1 MDSRELPTD
10 ILGGDARDG
19 DARASGPRL
28 VIVWNGG
35 SLVFPL
41 PATGS
46 LTVGRGAE
54 ADVRIDHT
62 SVSRRHA
69 ILHIGETLRVEDLG
83 SSNGTW
89 VGGKRLEP
97 GSTATVGPGVLFELG
112 SVLLVVQKG
121 DGKPAPRP
129 AAGAPGEP
137 IVRDPEMERLY
148 QLVDLVAKSALS
160 VVLLGETGVGKE
172 VLSRRI
178 HARSPRADKPFL
190 KINCAALVESLLESE
205 LFGHERG
212 AFTGAVQ
219 AKPGLLEGAH
229 GGTLFLDEI
238 GELPL
243 ALQSKLLRVLESGEV
258 TRLGSMKARSVD
270 VRFISATNRD
280 LRELAAAGRFRE
292 DLFFRLDGI
301 SIRIPSLRQRTV
313 EIPELALA
321 FAREACASAGR
332 PPIAISHD
340 AMARLIHH
348 PWPGNIRE
356 LRNVIA
362 RSVLLCAGES
372 LRPSD
377 LRFEGVGAP
386 SPVSRPAPTSQPPP
400 APPSS
405 VPALDADEE
414 RRIVEALERN
424 AGNQTRAAKALGMS
438 RRTLLKRLDAMN
450 VPRPRKRE
458 DE

>member
-1 MDSRELPTD
+1 MDPGDLPTD
-10 ILGGDARDG
+10 ILGGDARG
-19 DARASGPRL
+19 GAARASGPRL
-28 VIVWNGG
+28 VTVWNGG
-35 SLVFPL
+35 SLVYPL
-41 PATGS
+41 PPAAS
-46 LTVGRGAE
+46 LTLGRGAE

-69 ILHIGETLRVEDLG
+69 ILHVGDTIRVEDLG

-89 VGGKRLEP
+89 VDGKRLEP
-97 GSTATVGPGVLFELG
+97 GATAVVGPGVLFEIG
-112 SVLLVVQKG
+112 SVLLIVQG
-121 DGKPAPRP
+121 DGKAAPRP
-129 AAGAPGEP
+129 AGDAAPGEP
-137 IVRDPEMERLY
+137 IVCDPEMERLY
-148 QLVDLVAKSALS
+148 QLVDLIAKSALS

-178 HARSPRADKPFL
+178 HARSPRAQKPFL

-229 GGTLFLDEI
+229 GGTLFLDEV

-243 ALQSKLLRVLESGEV
+243 TLQAKLLRVLESGEV
-258 TRLGSMKARSVD
+258 TRIGSMKPRPVD
-270 VRFISATNRD
+270 VRFVSATNRD
-280 LRELAAAGRFRE
+280 LRECVASGRFRE

-301 SIRIPSLRQRTV
+301 SIQIPSLRQRTS
-313 EIPELALA
+313 EIPALALA
-321 FAREACASAGR
+321 FAREACASGGR
-332 PPIAISHD
+332 PPIQISDD

-362 RSVLLCAGES
+362 RSVLLCTTDT
-372 LRPSD
+372 LRPSE
-377 LRFEGVGAP
+377 LRFEGVGAA
-386 SPVSRPAPTSQPPP
+386 RPATPEQVSAPV

-405 VPALDADEE
+405 SGLLDPDEE
-414 RRIVEALERN
+414 RRIVDALERN

-450 VPRPRKRE
+450 VPRPRKRD